1 MTDRPIVTPQAASQH
16 ETATD
21 ESLEA
26 VEIRPWWQNPLNFI
40 ALGLAMLILG
50 AGIGFYIGDSSA
62 RPDHSAV
69 DEGFLQDM
77 RYHHDQAVDMSF
89 HYLTKTVDPHPRLR
103 LIAQEILL
111 SQQIETGR
119 MIQFLRSF
127 RASEVND
134 TGMGMGWMGHSM
146 PIDEMD
152 GLASQEELDA
162 FARASGVEA
171 ARIFATLMI
180 EHHLGGIHMAEYAVQ
195 NAANRDVRKMAQSM
209 ITGQEA
215 EVDELR
221 LILDTLA

>member
-1 MTDRPIVTPQAASQH
+1 MTDRPIVRPRNSTTESIDSH
-16 ETATD
+16 DSATI
-21 ESLEA
+21 E
-26 VEIRPWWQNPLNFI
+26 VRPWWQNPLNFV

-50 AGIGFYIGDSSA
+50 GGIGYYVGDTSA

-77 RYHHDQAVDMSF
+77 RYHHDQAVDMAL
-89 HYLTKTVDPHPRLR
+89 HYLTKTVDPHPRLL

-134 TGMGMGWMGHSM
+134 TGTSMGWMGHSM

-152 GLASQEELDA
+152 GLASQEDLDA
-162 FARASGVEA
+162 FAQATGTEA

-180 EHHLGGIHMAEYAVQ
+180 DHHLGGIHMAEYAAA
-195 NAANRDVRKMAQSM
+195 NAANADVRKMAQSM

-215 EVDELR
+215 EVAEMR
-221 LILDTLA
+221 RILDSLG